1 MCDFA
6 QNSNEKCVNLHIN
19 LTNFV
24 LENPPTVVR
33 NKTITRDRPSAA
45 PC

>member
-24 LENPPTVVR
+24 LWNFTER
-33 NKTITRDRPSAA
+33 F
-45 PC
+45 